1 MNYDE
6 FGEIVNEIEMV
17 IITNDVNIFDAVVYM
32 PDRQTQDA
40 CKNKITN
47 VNDRRYAN
55 KENEEIIVRGSERNK
70 NKTN

>member
-1 MNYDE
+1 LYICQTDLIKTFE
-6 FGEIVNEIEMV
+6 
-17 IITNDVNIFDAVVYM
+17 
-32 PDRQTQDA
+32 TQDA